1 MMLLGVTVLT
11 SSNAE
16 TLREIGV
23 DSPVEEQVLRLASLG
38 KAAQIDGFSPKE
50 LKALVRA
57 LWETKQK
64 PVVPGKPASS
74 EPGDQSDS

>member
-23 DSPVEEQVLRLASLG
+23 DSPVEEQVLRLAS
-38 KAAQIDGFSPKE
+38 
-50 LKALVRA
+50 
-57 LWETKQK
+57 
-64 PVVPGKPASS
+64 
-74 EPGDQSDS
+74 